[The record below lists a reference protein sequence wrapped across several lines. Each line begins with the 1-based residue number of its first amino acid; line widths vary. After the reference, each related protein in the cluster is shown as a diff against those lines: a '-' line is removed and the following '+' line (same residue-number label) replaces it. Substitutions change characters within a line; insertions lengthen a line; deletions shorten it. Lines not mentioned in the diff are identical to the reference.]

1 MGPSVFKDFTDVMD
15 LVDEMKVSG
24 HSNCTQGKKHHPVN
38 FRIGL
43 FAKRKQ

>member
-1 MGPSVFKDFTDVMD
+1 MGPSVFKDFADVMD

-24 HSNCTQGKKHHPVN
+24 HSNCTHGKKHPVH

-43 FAKRKQ
+43 FAKRKS